1 MLACLVPNAR
11 GLTIEQQ
18 VKLPFCSMSLR
29 LGSVEPNVLMKRLAY
44 LARMGLWEMSGFTWS
59 YREPLSW
66 LSFSP
71 LKFVCVI
78 SAVSFLYMVSL
89 CLRPLPVVFF
99 MSEALAL
106 GEKLT

>member
-1 MLACLVPNAR
+1 VLACIVPNAR

-18 VKLPFCSMSLR
+18 AKLPFCSMSLR
-29 LGSVEPNVLMKRLAY
+29 LGSVEPSVLMKRLAY
-44 LARMGLWEMSGFTWS
+44 LARMGLWEMSGLTWS
-59 YREPLSW
+59 YTEPLSW

-89 CLRPLPVVFF
+89 CFRPLPFF
-99 MSEALAL
+99 MSKALAL